1 MDRLQLLERVLAAIA
16 VQDVAAARAY
26 VAAAA
31 PEEDPVVAVLGA
43 FAAFWSGEHE
53 RAVET
58 LATSQPE
65 DGDAVALHTVVR
77 GLVAAA
83 VGGASLGDPFGEI
96 LEIVGP
102 YDTANRWGAFIRY
115 AAVEG
120 AMADA
125 RLSLAAQLMP
135 EGSPSYVAW
144 EGHPYAGVMVACRA
158 RLDAFSGRIDDAA
171 AALAGAPRDG
181 VAGTLLHAT
190 EALIAGNAADPEVV
204 ERCAQLIEDAEP
216 GVLDHLGR
224 GIYLLLGFGAIAQGD
239 VAMAV
244 RCVLR
249 AGADAGLSPLTIID
263 RVLSYELL
271 VNAAVIADDLDA
283 ARSWQQA
290 AEVLDGERA
299 AMPGL
304 WRIRSRVDL
313 LAGDPATA
321 EVAAERAVALARSE
335 GRIVEAAEGE
345 IVLARAR
352 IAGRKV
358 AEATRTLRA
367 AVAEGD
373 RTGHHAVRRS
383 ASRTLRT
390 AGRRLPPVVGGGW
403 ESLSE
408 REGEIAERM
417 IAGETNETIAAGLH
431 LSVATV
437 RVHASRVLAAFGAA
451 SRIGLLAAVSDWPE
465 SPVAP
470 ADLTPRQADIA
481 QRIAQGWSNQR
492 IADDLGVS
500 VKAVENHVR
509 DVLRRWGLE
518 QRFAVALEWWSR
530 QA

>member
-224 GIYLLLGFGAIAQGD
+224 PD
-239 VAMAV
+239 
-244 RCVLR
+244 
-249 AGADAGLSPLTIID
+249 
-263 RVLSYELL
+263 
-271 VNAAVIADDLDA
+271 
-283 ARSWQQA
+283 
-290 AEVLDGERA
+290 VLDGPPYEQA
-299 AMPGL
+299 ASLFRLAALPNIYL
-304 WRIRSRVDL
+304 KLTPRIF
-313 LAGDPATA
+313 GDVKKDKASA
-321 EVAAERAVALARSE
+321 ETFFPR
-335 GRIVEAAEGE
+335 
-345 IVLARAR
+345 
-352 IAGRKV
+352 V
-358 AEATRTLRA
+358 AEAFGARRMAWGSNYPTSPGTLQEILA
-367 AVAEGD
+367 
-373 RTGHHAVRRS
+373 
-383 ASRTLRT
+383 T
-390 AGRRLPPVVGGGW
+390 AQAGLAC
-403 ESLSE
+403 LSE
-408 REGEIAERM
+408 EDRAWI
-417 IAGETNETIAAGLH
+417 
-431 LSVATV
+431 
-437 RVHASRVLAAFGAA
+437 FGK
-451 SRIGLLAAVSDWPE
+451 
-465 SPVAP
+465 
-470 ADLTPRQADIA
+470 TA
-481 QRIAQGWSNQR
+481 QR
-492 IADDLGVS
+492 LYP
-500 VKAVENHVR
+500 
-509 DVLRRWGLE
+509 
-518 QRFAVALEWWSR
+518 AL
-530 QA
+530 A